1 MFMEVLKMKK
11 FSILLITAVL
21 SISSITV
28 NAASIPRE
36 TSPESA
42 TEEAIIITENLISDI
57 LDEVANGIGYG
68 SASSRANT
76 RIRKTV
82 IANQTGGY
90 GYGVLSPISQNA
102 IRTMRDMYLRPD
114 YYKQIEKKLKVLLA
128 DLIVDVQNGKDFDI
142 AIDEAHTLI
151 YKSADPTY
159 DPAVDRVGDFC
170 YWDIPAVDSAEFTV
184 ARKLLLNA
192 IQK

>member
-1 MFMEVLKMKK
+1 MPRQYREKQLPQCVCLRQT
-11 FSILLITAVL
+11 SALL
-21 SISSITV
+21 
-28 NAASIPRE
+28 AARPFCRHAA
-36 TSPESA
+36 SA
-42 TEEAIIITENLISDI
+42 TEEAIVITENLISDI
-57 LDEVANGIGYG
+57 LDEVENGTGYG
-68 SASSRANT
+68 SASARANT
-76 RIRKTV
+76 RIRKAV
-82 IANQTGGY
+82 IANQTNGY

-114 YYKQIEKKLKVLLA
+114 YYKQIEEKLRVLLV

-142 AIDEAHTLI
+142 AIDEAHTLF

-159 DPAVDRVGDFC
+159 NPAIDRVGDFC
-170 YWDIPAVDSAEFTV
+170 YWDIPAVDAAEFTV

>member
-1 MFMEVLKMKK
+1 MKK
-11 FSILLITAVL
+11 FNILA
-21 SISSITV
+21 ITV
-28 NAASIPRE
+28 ILSMSTVTANAATIPRE
-36 TSPESA
+36 TAPASA

-57 LDEVANGIGYG
+57 LDEVANGVGYG
-68 SASSRANT
+68 LASARANT
-76 RIRKTV
+76 RIRKAV

-114 YYKQIEKKLKVLLA
+114 CYKQIEEKLKALLA

-184 ARKLLLNA
+184 ARKLLFEAMQN
-192 IQK
+192 KN

>member
-1 MFMEVLKMKK
+1 MKK
-11 FSILLITAVL
+11 ITIFTITAILTAL
-21 SISSITV
+21 STISA

-36 TSPESA
+36 TAPEGA
-42 TEEAIIITENLISDI
+42 DEAAIQITENLIGGI
-57 LDEVANGIGYG
+57 LDEVANGVGYG
-68 SASSRANT
+68 SASARANT
-76 RIRKTV
+76 RIRKAV
-82 IANQTGGY
+82 IANQTSGY
-90 GYGVLSPISQNA
+90 GYGILSPISQNA

-114 YYKQIEKKLKVLLA
+114 YYKQIEEKLKALLA

-170 YWDIPAVDSAEFTV
+170 YWDIPAVDAAEFTV
-184 ARKLLLNA
+184 ARKLLLEA
-192 IQK
+192 HSKYIQ